1 MRVEYS
7 GCRHT
12 LFPHHLF
19 HRTPEAGLPQ
29 VTVVPLRIS
38 LGPFREHE
46 GSVRRKLE
54 FPRI

>member
-1 MRVEYS
+1 MHVEYS